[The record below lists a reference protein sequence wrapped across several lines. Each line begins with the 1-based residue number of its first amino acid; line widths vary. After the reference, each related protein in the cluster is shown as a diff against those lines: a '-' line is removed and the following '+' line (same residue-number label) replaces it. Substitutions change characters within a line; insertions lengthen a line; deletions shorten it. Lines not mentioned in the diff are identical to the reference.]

1 MLVFQCVCLLCV
13 SVLCCRGC
21 FFPLFPF
28 PFLSPLSALLVHLSD
43 RQGRKWERESGS
55 RKIAFLRTTKSALY
69 CCSLFSMYTSVATT
83 SAKMLGRERKKERTR
98 QSASHLRQHQQL
110 MRLLFVCCCTVA
122 IVQLPSLQLREWGAR
137 IILCSSICP
146 LPCAIAGVTDC
157 VLVSL
162 FLLVPTS
169 SSLPVYFLL

>member
-28 PFLSPLSALLVHLSD
+28 PFLSPLTALLVHLSD

-98 QSASHLRQHQQL
+98 QSASHLRQHQHQQQL

-122 IVQLPSLQLREWGAR
+122 I
-137 IILCSSICP
+137 
-146 LPCAIAGVTDC
+146 AIAGVTDC

-162 FLLVPTS
+162 SLLLVPLL